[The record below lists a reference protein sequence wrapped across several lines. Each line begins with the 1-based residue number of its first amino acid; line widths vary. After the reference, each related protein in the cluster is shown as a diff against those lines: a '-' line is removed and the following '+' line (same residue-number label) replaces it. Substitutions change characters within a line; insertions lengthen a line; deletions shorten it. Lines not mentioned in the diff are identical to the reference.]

1 MMRKRQDRLSAFVLA
16 SPLLIFL
23 AVLVVWPIYLGIK
36 TSLSR
41 DLLSEFE
48 VTPTGLENY
57 RAIIAA
63 PDFWNALRFTILF
76 AIVVT
81 IFEGI
86 LGFILALIF
95 DRKFPGKRTLF
106 SMILVPIMVAP
117 SLMAVMYRLILNEN
131 IGIIPGFLQ
140 KFGWDISIFDQKY
153 VFFTLVALDAIQYT
167 SFAFLLVYAALQNI
181 PQDIYESAAIDGAKY
196 RQVIFRIT
204 IPILK
209 PALAI
214 IAMLRLIDSF
224 RTFDTI
230 YILTGGGPGVSTQ
243 TIGIY
248 IYKTAFITGD
258 FGLASAASV
267 TLVLLLAPLMPWII
281 KQFRLDVR

>member
-1 MMRKRQDRLSAFVLA
+1 MIKQKQDRATALVLA

-23 AVLVVWPIYLGIK
+23 IILVVWPIYLGVK

-41 DLLSEFE
+41 DMLSEFE
-48 VTPTGLENY
+48 ITPAGLDNFKT
-57 RAIIAA
+57 ILSA
-63 PDFWNALRFTILF
+63 PDFWGALKFTLIF
-76 AIVVT
+76 AVVVT

-86 LGFILALIF
+86 AGFLLALVF

-106 SMILVPIMVAP
+106 SMVLLPIMIAP

-131 IGIIPGFLQ
+131 IGVIPGFLQ
-140 KFGWDISIFDQKY
+140 IFGWDISIFDQRFI
-153 VFFTLVALDAIQYT
+153 FFTLVVLDAIQYT

-181 PQDIYESAAIDGAKY
+181 PQEIYESAAIDGAKY
-196 RQVIFRIT
+196 RQVVARIT
-204 IPILK
+204 IPILR

-224 RTFDTI
+224 RTFDTV
-230 YILTGGGPGVSTQ
+230 YILTGGGPGTSTQ
-243 TIGIY
+243 TVGIY

-267 TLVLLLAPLMPWII
+267 TLVLLLAPLMPKII
-281 KQFRLDVR
+281 KQFRLDS

>member
-1 MMRKRQDRLSAFVLA
+1 VIRQGKDKASAFVLA
-16 SPLLIFL
+16 APLLIL
-23 AVLVVWPIYLGIK
+23 LCVLVIWPIYLGIR
-36 TSLSR
+36 TSLSN

-48 VTPTGLENY
+48 ITPAGFSNY
-57 RAIIAA
+57 RAVISE
-63 PDFWNALRFTILF
+63 PNFWNALRFTTIF

-81 IFEGI
+81 IFEGV
-86 LGFILALIF
+86 LGFLLALVF

-106 SMILVPIMVAP
+106 SMVLVPIMIAP

-140 KFGWDISIFDQKY
+140 NFGWDISIYDQKY
-153 VFFTLVALDAIQYT
+153 IFFTLVILDAIQYT
-167 SFAFLLVYAALQNI
+167 SFAFLLIYAGLQNI
-181 PQDIYESAAIDGAKY
+181 PQEIYESAAIDGAKY
-196 RQVIFRIT
+196 RQVVLRIT
-204 IPILK
+204 LPILK

-230 YILTGGGPGVSTQ
+230 YILTGGGPGTTTQ

-258 FGLASAASV
+258 FGMASAASV
-267 TLVLLLAPLMPWII
+267 ILVILLAPFMPKII
-281 KQFRLDVR
+281 KQFRLDVK

>member
-1 MMRKRQDRLSAFVLA
+1 MIRQRRDRVSAFALA
-16 SPLLIFL
+16 APLLVFL
-23 AVLVVWPIYLGIK
+23 STLVVWPIYLGIK

-48 VTPTGLENY
+48 ITPAGLDNFKS
-57 RAIIAA
+57 IIAA
-63 PDFWNALRFTILF
+63 PDFWSALRFTILF

-81 IFEGI
+81 VVEGL
-86 LGFILALIF
+86 LGFTLALVF

-106 SMILVPIMVAP
+106 SMVLIPIMIAP

-131 IGIIPGFLQ
+131 IGVIPGFLQ
-140 KFGWDISIFDQKY
+140 RFGLDISIFDQRY

-181 PQDIYESAAIDGAKY
+181 PQEIYESAAIDGARY
-196 RQVIFRIT
+196 RQVIWRIT
-204 IPILK
+204 LPILK

-230 YILTGGGPGVSTQ
+230 YILTGGGPGISTQ

-267 TLVLLLAPLMPWII
+267 MLVLLLAPVMPKII
-281 KQFRLDVR
+281 KQFRLEIK

>member
-1 MMRKRQDRLSAFVLA
+1 MMRQRQERLSALVLA

-23 AVLVVWPIYLGIK
+23 AILVVWPIYLGVK

-41 DLLSEFE
+41 DMLSEFE
-48 VTPTGLENY
+48 ITPAGLDNY
-57 RAIIAA
+57 RTILAA

-76 AIVVT
+76 AVVVT
-81 IFEGI
+81 IFECI
-86 LGFILALIF
+86 LGFILALVF

>member
-1 MMRKRQDRLSAFVLA
+1 VIRQGKDKASAFVLA
-16 SPLLIFL
+16 APLLIL
-23 AVLVVWPIYLGIK
+23 LCILVIWPIYLGIR
-36 TSLSR
+36 TSLSN

-48 VTPTGLENY
+48 ITPAGFSNY
-57 RAIIAA
+57 RAVISE
-63 PDFWNALRFTILF
+63 PNFWNALRFTTIF

-81 IFEGI
+81 IFEGV
-86 LGFILALIF
+86 LGFLLALVF

-106 SMILVPIMVAP
+106 SMVLVPIMIAP

-140 KFGWDISIFDQKY
+140 NFGWDISIYDQKY
-153 VFFTLVALDAIQYT
+153 IFFTLVILDAIQYT
-167 SFAFLLVYAALQNI
+167 SFAFLLIYAGLQNI
-181 PQDIYESAAIDGAKY
+181 PQEIYESAAIDGAKY
-196 RQVIFRIT
+196 RQVVLRIT
-204 IPILK
+204 LPILK

-230 YILTGGGPGVSTQ
+230 YILTGGGPGTTTQ

-258 FGLASAASV
+258 FGMASAASV
-267 TLVLLLAPLMPWII
+267 ILVILLAPFMPKII
-281 KQFRLDVR
+281 KQFRLDVK